1 MGSLWQCWNLQTSVQ
16 QRTLSSLPSV
26 SSLQHAANTQRSLG
40 LLLQEIKA
48 VDRVFPALDQVE
60 KQLACRHV
68 LEPVL
73 TAVDDEATTP
83 SPAPL
88 QMTESQTP
96 PTTAAHG
103 EANGTSSNGTSSNGT
118 SSNGAQSK
126 DHQEWSQDRGGL
138 DKWILTNLNDGQ
150 RRLKMVKA
158 LTNLAKPF
166 QYGASTVM
174 QALGDLYS
182 VLKVE
187 SRLRMCVRN
196 GQHALL

>member
-1 MGSLWQCWNLQTSVQ
+1 M
-16 QRTLSSLPSV
+16 
-26 SSLQHAANTQRSLG
+26 
-40 LLLQEIKA
+40 
-48 VDRVFPALDQVE
+48 DRVFPALDQVE
-60 KQLACRHV
+60 MQLACKHV

-73 TAVDDEATTP
+73 TADDEEATTP

-88 QMTESQTP
+88 QMAESQRP
-96 PTTAAHG
+96 PTAATG
-103 EANGTSSNGTSSNGT
+103 ETSGPSSNGT

-182 VLKVE
+182 ENV
-187 SRLRMCVRN
+187 S
-196 GQHALL
+196 

>member
-1 MGSLWQCWNLQTSVQ
+1 MLYITNIMSTAH
-16 QRTLSSLPSV
+16 TLLSRSV
-26 SSLQHAANTQRSLG
+26 SSLQHAAHHQHILC

-60 KQLACRHV
+60 MQLACRHV
-68 LEPVL
+68 LKPVL
-73 TAVDDEATTP
+73 TADSEEATTP
-83 SPAPL
+83 TPAPL
-88 QMTESQTP
+88 QMAESQTP
-96 PTTAAHG
+96 PTTG
-103 EANGTSSNGTSSNGT
+103 EANGSLSNGTSP
-118 SSNGAQSK
+118 NGAQSK

-182 VLKVE
+182 ENV
-187 SRLRMCVRN
+187 S
-196 GQHALL
+196 

>member
-1 MGSLWQCWNLQTSVQ
+1 M
-16 QRTLSSLPSV
+16 
-26 SSLQHAANTQRSLG
+26 
-40 LLLQEIKA
+40 
-48 VDRVFPALDQVE
+48 DRVFPALDQVE
-60 KQLACRHV
+60 MQLACKHV

-73 TAVDDEATTP
+73 TADDEEATTP

-88 QMTESQTP
+88 QMADSQTP
-96 PTTAAHG
+96 PIAATG
-103 EANGTSSNGTSSNGT
+103 EANGTSSNGAT
-118 SSNGAQSK
+118 SNGAQFK

-166 QYGASTVM
+166 QYGASTVK

-182 VLKVE
+182 ENV
-187 SRLRMCVRN
+187 S
-196 GQHALL
+196 

>member
-1 MGSLWQCWNLQTSVQ
+1 M
-16 QRTLSSLPSV
+16 
-26 SSLQHAANTQRSLG
+26 
-40 LLLQEIKA
+40 
-48 VDRVFPALDQVE
+48 DRVFPALDQVE
-60 KQLACRHV
+60 MQPACRHV

-73 TAVDDEATTP
+73 TAHDDEATTP

-88 QMTESQTP
+88 QMAESQTP
-96 PTTAAHG
+96 RNTATG
-103 EANGTSSNGTSSNGT
+103 EANGTSSHGMSSNGT
-118 SSNGAQSK
+118 SSNGAQPQ
-126 DHQEWSQDRGGL
+126 DHQVWSQDRGGL

-182 VLKVE
+182 ENV
-187 SRLRMCVRN
+187 S
-196 GQHALL
+196 

>member
-1 MGSLWQCWNLQTSVQ
+1 
-16 QRTLSSLPSV
+16 
-26 SSLQHAANTQRSLG
+26 
-40 LLLQEIKA
+40 

-60 KQLACRHV
+60 MQLACKHV
-68 LEPVL
+68 LKPVL
-73 TAVDDEATTP
+73 TADNEEASTP
-83 SPAPL
+83 TPAPL
-88 QMTESQTP
+88 KMVEYQT
-96 PTTAAHG
+96 PTTAATG
-103 EANGTSSNGTSSNGT
+103 EANLTSSNGT

-182 VLKVE
+182 ENV
-187 SRLRMCVRN
+187 S
-196 GQHALL
+196 

>member
-1 MGSLWQCWNLQTSVQ
+1 MSN
-16 QRTLSSLPSV
+16 
-26 SSLQHAANTQRSLG
+26 LQHAANTQHTLC

-60 KQLACRHV
+60 MQLACKHV

-73 TAVDDEATTP
+73 KADTEEATTAT
-83 SPAPL
+83 PAPL
-88 QMTESQTP
+88 QMAESQTP
-96 PTTAAHG
+96 STTATG
-103 EANGTSSNGTSSNGT
+103 DTNGT
-118 SSNGAQSK
+118 SSNGATSNGAQCK
-126 DHQEWSQDRGGL
+126 DSQEWSQDRGGL

-182 VLKVE
+182 ENV
-187 SRLRMCVRN
+187 S
-196 GQHALL
+196 

>member
-1 MGSLWQCWNLQTSVQ
+1 M
-16 QRTLSSLPSV
+16 
-26 SSLQHAANTQRSLG
+26 
-40 LLLQEIKA
+40 
-48 VDRVFPALDQVE
+48 DRVFPALDQVE
-60 KQLACRHV
+60 MQLACKHV

-73 TAVDDEATTP
+73 TADDEEATTP

-88 QMTESQTP
+88 QMADSQTP
-96 PTTAAHG
+96 PTAATG
-103 EANGTSSNGTSSNGT
+103 EANGTSSNGATSNGPHF
-118 SSNGAQSK
+118 K

-166 QYGASTVM
+166 QYGASTVK

-182 VLKVE
+182 ENV
-187 SRLRMCVRN
+187 S
-196 GQHALL
+196 

>member
-1 MGSLWQCWNLQTSVQ
+1 M
-16 QRTLSSLPSV
+16 
-26 SSLQHAANTQRSLG
+26 
-40 LLLQEIKA
+40 
-48 VDRVFPALDQVE
+48 DRVFPALDQVE
-60 KQLACRHV
+60 MQLACKHV

-73 TAVDDEATTP
+73 TAGDEEATTP

-88 QMTESQTP
+88 QMAESQTP
-96 PTTAAHG
+96 PTAATTR
-103 EANGTSSNGTSSNGT
+103 EANGTSSNGAT
-118 SSNGAQSK
+118 SNGAQSK

-182 VLKVE
+182 ENV
-187 SRLRMCVRN
+187 S
-196 GQHALL
+196 

>member
-1 MGSLWQCWNLQTSVQ
+1 
-16 QRTLSSLPSV
+16 
-26 SSLQHAANTQRSLG
+26 
-40 LLLQEIKA
+40 

-60 KQLACRHV
+60 MQLACRHV

-73 TAVDDEATTP
+73 TADDEEATTP
-83 SPAPL
+83 SPAPW

-96 PTTAAHG
+96 PTAATG
-103 EANGTSSNGTSSNGT
+103 EANGTSSNGT

-126 DHQEWSQDRGGL
+126 DHQQWSQDRVGL

-166 QYGASTVM
+166 QYGASTVK

-182 VLKVE
+182 ENV
-187 SRLRMCVRN
+187 S
-196 GQHALL
+196 

>member
-1 MGSLWQCWNLQTSVQ
+1 M
-16 QRTLSSLPSV
+16 
-26 SSLQHAANTQRSLG
+26 
-40 LLLQEIKA
+40 
-48 VDRVFPALDQVE
+48 
-60 KQLACRHV
+60 QLACKHV

-73 TAVDDEATTP
+73 TADDEEATTP

-88 QMTESQTP
+88 QMADSQTP
-96 PTTAAHG
+96 PTAATG
-103 EANGTSSNGTSSNGT
+103 EANGTSSNGAT
-118 SSNGAQSK
+118 SNGAQFK

-166 QYGASTVM
+166 QYGASTVK

-182 VLKVE
+182 ENV
-187 SRLRMCVRN
+187 S
-196 GQHALL
+196 